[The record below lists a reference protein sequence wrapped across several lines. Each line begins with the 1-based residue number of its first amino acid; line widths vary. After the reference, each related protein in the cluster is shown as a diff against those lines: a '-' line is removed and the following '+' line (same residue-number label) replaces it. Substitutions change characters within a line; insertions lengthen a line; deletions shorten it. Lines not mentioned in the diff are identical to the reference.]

1 MNDDGMHTHREAG
14 DLELLLACRSF
25 CWGLIA
31 RAFAEEPDDAF
42 LQLVADAQAR
52 REFALVQDG
61 CSDRM
66 ADAFRALAQA
76 AGASDSDELGREY
89 VAQLVGPNTLLAP
102 PWESIQLTKK
112 KVLFQ
117 PEVLDVR
124 QAYRRA
130 GFLPA
135 GYPHVNDDFVGIECD
150 FMAKLALRAWKC
162 AERGDWASAADCLR
176 HSQAFLEERLGRW
189 AASFARQMRTGYGAG
204 FYTCA
209 ADVLSCQVD
218 RDRTLLPQVLATL
231 KMLAGCAASRFRIFG

>member
-1 MNDDGMHTHREAG
+1 MEAEDMSTRRDAG
-14 DLELLLACRSF
+14 DLELLVASRSF

-42 LQLVADAQAR
+42 LQLVAGEQAQG
-52 REFALVQDG
+52 EFALVQDA

-66 ADAFRALAQA
+66 TQAFQALAQA
-76 AGASDSDELGREY
+76 ARTSDATALGREY

-117 PEVLDVR
+117 PEVLEVR

-135 GYPHVNDDFVGIECD
+135 GYPQVNDDFVGIECD
-150 FMAKLALRAWKC
+150 FMAKLALRAWKR
-162 AERGDWASAADCLR
+162 ADAQDWAAAAECLR
-176 HSQAFLEERLGRW
+176 QSQAFLEEHLGRW
-189 AASFARQMRTGYGAG
+189 AGLFAAQMRAGYGEG
-204 FYTCA
+204 FYTRA
-209 ADVLSCQVD
+209 ADVLCCQID
-218 RDRTLLPQVLATL
+218 RDRALFPQA
-231 KMLAGCAASRFRIFG
+231 AEGCAALQ